1 MLDFRFVDKK
11 HACLYLN
18 LSSATL
24 KKYRKQGDWIE
35 GIHWVRLNTRC
46 IRYNL
51 GLLQDWLHN
60 RENPIAHVRA
70 IENYQASLLSEQPRR
85 KSR

>member
-1 MLDFRFVDKK
+1 MLEFRFVDKK

-70 IENYQASLLSEQPRR
+70 IENY
-85 KSR
+85 